1 MMVKPPFALGSA
13 VFGAGKPVLVGS
25 LFYKADRKVLDHKR
39 GEVNRNVLTREL
51 RAVEILKERVG
62 LDHAIDIIAETPK
75 AMESYLAILAE
86 YTEDPLLIGGLN
98 EETRMA
104 GYRKAKEMGIQGR
117 CGVNSVAPAT
127 SEEELVSINESRIK
141 FAVLQTLDPS
151 AVYPEEKLS
160 LLKGG
165 LLCKCE
171 KAGID
176 RAVVDVG
183 IIDFT
188 SAWLA
193 AESIKRIKAELG
205 IPAGCAPSNAA
216 YQPLGTEK
224 ITRKSARSMNVALNT
239 VIQLAG
245 ADFIIYG
252 PLKAS
257 TYVFEAA
264 AVVEGIKAYGA
275 RLGGEK
281 MMDRSHP
288 LFKFLPKLM

>member
-1 MMVKPPFALGSA
+1 MIVKPPFTLGSA

-25 LFYKADRKVLDHKR
+25 LFYKADRKVLDHKK
-39 GEVNRNVLTREL
+39 GEVKMPALMREL
-51 RAVEILKERVG
+51 KTVAILRERVG
-62 LDHAIDIIAETPK
+62 LDHAIDVIAETPQ
-75 AMESYLAILAE
+75 AMQSYLTILAE
-86 YTEDPLLIGGLN
+86 NTDDPLLIGGLN
-98 EETRMA
+98 EETRAA
-104 GYRKAKEMGIQGR
+104 GYRKAREMGIQER

-127 SEEELVSINESRIK
+127 SEEELKSIRKSGIK
-141 FAVLQTLDPS
+141 FAILQTLDPS
-151 AVYPEEKLS
+151 AVYPEEKVN
-160 LLKGG
+160 LLKEG
-165 LLCKCE
+165 LLGKCE

-216 YQPLGTEK
+216 YQPLVTKK

-239 VIQLAG
+239 VVQLAG
-245 ADFIIYG
+245 AGFIIYG

-281 MMDRSHP
+281 VADKNHP
-288 LFKFLPKLM
+288 LYRFLPKLM